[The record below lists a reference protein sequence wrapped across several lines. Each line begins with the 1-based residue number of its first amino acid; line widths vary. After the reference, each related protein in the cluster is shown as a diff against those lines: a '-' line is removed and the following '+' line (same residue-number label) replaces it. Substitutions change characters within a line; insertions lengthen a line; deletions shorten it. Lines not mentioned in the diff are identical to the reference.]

1 MSMQTVEYQGYGI
14 DLRRFHSSNPDFNN
28 FLHEIID
35 DDDFYDVMMHSQDVV
50 VATATNT
57 DSFTFLVYIPAVI
70 PVATSNVKTYT
81 LTEANNLI
89 FKVVKDAIE
98 SSKSTEEMISA
109 TSLPAFFNEL
119 KQFIDQSADFS
130 YNQDWT
136 DLV

>member
-1 MSMQTVEYQGYGI
+1 MSMQTVAYQGYGI
-14 DLRRFHSSNPDFNN
+14 DLRRFKSTNSDFAN

-35 DDDFYDVMMHSQDVV
+35 DDDFYDTMMHSQDVV

-70 PVATSNVKTYT
+70 PVATSTVKTYT
-81 LTEANNLI
+81 LTEANDLI
-89 FKVVKDAIE
+89 FTAVKDAIE
-98 SSKSTEEMISA
+98 SSRSTEELLSA
-109 TSLPAFFNEL
+109 ASLPDFFDEL
-119 KQFIDQSADFS
+119 KQFIDQKADFS

>member
-14 DLRRFHSSNPDFNN
+14 DLRRFHSSNSDFSN
-28 FLHEIID
+28 FIHEIID
-35 DDDFYDVMMHSQDVV
+35 DDDFYDTMMQSQDVV
-50 VATATNT
+50 VTTATNT

-70 PVATSNVKTYT
+70 PVATSTIKTYT
-81 LTEANNLI
+81 LTEANDLI

-98 SSKSTEEMISA
+98 SSKSTEELIPA
-109 TSLPAFFNEL
+109 TSLPTFFDEL